1 VVDNAGARA
10 VVWCRLD
17 CLVVRPRGG
26 GHDPAVVTPDPE
38 AFAAAWLAAFNAH
51 DLEAVLAHFADDV
64 VFTTPVAVRALPETG
79 GIVRGKDALRRYWT
93 LALERVPDLRFE
105 IDGVYAGIDTL
116 VLNYRNQA
124 GGQVCE
130 VLTFDGD
137 LVREGHA
144 TYLGASAQ
152 PGLGPGSPEEDLT
165 LASYESAAER
175 YLETSSPPGAAMVQ
189 YLDRFAGLV
198 GAGHVL
204 ELGSGPGWDALHL
217 EAQAL
222 QVTRSDATPAFL
234 TRLRAAGHD
243 ARLLDM
249 RTGDLGGPYDG
260 VLANA
265 VLLHLDR
272 PQLET
277 VLLRGRRAVTDEG
290 TLGFTVKE
298 GDGAAWT
305 TAKLDQPRHFTYWR
319 EAALRDVLT
328 RAGWSV
334 HRLDHIVG
342 RHEPWLYVLAR
353 ASAAAADNLPVDVS
367 TGSGTSRFRHAGC
380 ETRS

>member
-165 LASYESAAER
+165 LASTSRRLSA
-175 YLETSSPPGAAMVQ
+175 TSRPVP
-189 YLDRFAGLV
+189 R
-198 GAGHVL
+198 
-204 ELGSGPGWDALHL
+204 
-217 EAQAL
+217 
-222 QVTRSDATPAFL
+222 PA
-234 TRLRAAGHD
+234 
-243 ARLLDM
+243 
-249 RTGDLGGPYDG
+249 
-260 VLANA
+260 
-265 VLLHLDR
+265 
-272 PQLET
+272 
-277 VLLRGRRAVTDEG
+277 RRWCS
-290 TLGFTVKE
+290 TL
-298 GDGAAWT
+298 
-305 TAKLDQPRHFTYWR
+305 
-319 EAALRDVLT
+319 
-328 RAGWSV
+328 
-334 HRLDHIVG
+334 
-342 RHEPWLYVLAR
+342 
-353 ASAAAADNLPVDVS
+353 
-367 TGSGTSRFRHAGC
+367 TGSPVS
-380 ETRS
+380 